1 MKNIPN
7 MNLTFY
13 TRLSVVAV
21 VALLA
26 ACSAATPDDK
36 KEQLEKLKAQQAEI
50 AKQVVQLENEIAKE
64 NPSEAKITTT
74 DVAVTEVKAKK
85 FDHCVQTQGRVLA
98 EDNISA

>member
-7 MNLTFY
+7 MNSTFY

-36 KEQLEKLKAQQAEI
+36 KAQLEKLKAQQAEI
-50 AKQVVQLENEIAKE
+50 AKQVVQLRKRNSQRK
-64 NPSEAKITTT
+64 S
-74 DVAVTEVKAKK
+74 D
-85 FDHCVQTQGRVLA
+85 R
-98 EDNISA
+98 S